1 MGKLAERLFQFQE
14 QHIAKKE
21 IFNKQ
26 NRLLPLDSSFKTGF
40 AIFPDEVL
48 IIRKKRETFSSL
60 NQLCVSV
67 SQAQRVVDDLFFAFF
82 ASFHGRRSTA
92 GDCSN
97 SFLLRISE
105 NQHALRSLGEAGW

>member
-1 MGKLAERLFQFQE
+1 MANE
-14 QHIAKKE
+14 E

-48 IIRKKRETFSSL
+48 IIRKKRETFSL

-67 SQAQRVVDDLFFAFF
+67 SQAQRVVDHLFFAFF
-82 ASFHGRRSTA
+82 ASF
-92 GDCSN
+92 CSN
-97 SFLLRISE
+97 SFLLRISG
-105 NQHALRSLGEAGW
+105 NQWKSVVKSSLPEANYET